1 MIKQMKKILIVS
13 LVVCFM
19 FFSSAL
25 ALVSSE
31 ISGSLGQGLDTGV
44 DALTY
49 NCNPLTVDHG
59 TVAAYPACTIN
70 CASGYALNGVV
81 CQATGAVIPEGGY
94 GGGGGG
100 GGAPQQGDRTAP
112 SISDVSIVKTD
123 TTATI
128 TWKTTEASW
137 TWLLWG
143 TTASY
148 GQEVKTEAFVTS
160 HSVALTGLTPNTTYY
175 FQIKTKDAA
184 GNTLYGNGLSF
195 KTSAAGS
202 TTPVTITPA
211 GQTSSSSQ
219 MPALSKPISQM
230 SRGELLTYLINL
242 IVYLISIG
250 RLHF

>member
-1 MIKQMKKILIVS
+1 MIKQMKKILIIS

-19 FFSSAL
+19 FFSGVSAT
-25 ALVSSE
+25 E
-31 ISGSLGQGLDTGV
+31 ISGSLGTGLETGV

-49 NCNPLTVDHG
+49 NCNPLNVDHG
-59 TVAAYPACTIN
+59 EVTGYPACLIICDAGYTLNGIT
-70 CASGYALNGVV
+70 CQASG
-81 CQATGAVIPEGGY
+81 AVNPP

-100 GGAPQQGDRTAP
+100 GGGVPQQGDRTAP
-112 SISDVSIVKTD
+112 SVMDVSIVKTD

-143 TTASY
+143 ATASY

-160 HSVALTGLTPNTTYY
+160 HSVPLTGLTPNTTYY

-195 KTSAAGS
+195 KTSAQGS
-202 TTPVTITPA
+202 TTPVTVTPA
-211 GQTSSSSQ
+211 GQQSSGPQ
-219 MPALSKPISQM
+219 MPVLSKPVSQM
-230 SRGELLTYLINL
+230 SRAELLNFLVNL
-242 IVYLISIG
+242 IVYLINIG